1 MTIDISGT
9 LVDAIT
15 CAPGDRGRMIFPE
28 STTVLTRAEL
38 GPRANGVAAALLAA
52 GAEPGEVVGVL
63 LPATPSFPP
72 ALLGVLTIGAA
83 VSVLPLPAVA
93 HDVDSVADDLAAF
106 IRTVGIRHLVTGD
119 LFAAALEPLQR
130 RCPGLRVVNADRC
143 APATRV
149 PTTHTPGPDDR
160 AVVQF
165 TSGTTG
171 RPQGVVLSHRAVVN
185 GVLAPVARCEL
196 TPADVGY
203 QWLPLFHDF
212 GMIGL
217 LISLCAGFDTH
228 LVSPAAFIRRPV
240 DALRY
245 LGEHGV
251 TICTGPNF
259 AYDRL
264 AEAARAADPGGLDLG
279 RWRLALNGGEPVSPA
294 TVRAVTEVLGR
305 HGLPA
310 GAMTP
315 AYGMAEY
322 CAGITI
328 DLPGL
333 APRTVTLDRA
343 AATDGRVV
351 PVTGDSGWTIVS
363 QGPPLPG
370 TEVRVVDA
378 AGTVLPEAGVGELQV
393 RGPSLMDAYLA
404 EDSAAV
410 SSVLDDGW
418 LRTGDRGFLLRGEVH
433 VAGRHKNMIIV
444 RGRNVH
450 AEEVEHVARH
460 VPGVYQRHCVAVAD
474 RERERVV
481 VVVETVETDRAA
493 VAEGVRR
500 AVSERLGITD
510 ADVRTVDRR
519 WLPRTTS
526 GKWKRDEL
534 RRRLFGEENAA

>member
-1 MTIDISGT
+1 MAIDISGT
-9 LVDAIT
+9 LVDAIN
-15 CAPGDRGRMIFPE
+15 CAPGDRGRMFFPE

-52 GAEPGEVVGVL
+52 GAGPGEVVGVL
-63 LPATPSFPP
+63 LPAVPSFPP
-72 ALLGVLTIGAA
+72 ALLGVLTTGAA

-93 HDVDSVADDLAAF
+93 HDVDSMADDLAAF
-106 IRTVGIRHLVTGD
+106 IRTVGIRHVVTGD

-143 APATRV
+143 PPATRV

-165 TSGTTG
+165 TSGTTA
-171 RPQGVVLSHRAVVN
+171 RPQGVVLSHRAVLN

-264 AEAARAADPGGLDLG
+264 AEAARTAELDGLDLG

-310 GAMTP
+310 SAMTP

-328 DLPGL
+328 DLPAL
-333 APRTVTLDRA
+333 APRTITLDRA

-378 AGTVLPEAGVGELQV
+378 GGTVLPEAGVGEAPGAWPQPHGRLPHRCPCSHL
-393 RGPSLMDAYLA
+393 RGPGRRLA
-404 EDSAAV
+404 AHRRPG
-410 SSVLDDGW
+410 LP
-418 LRTGDRGFLLRGEVH
+418 
-433 VAGRHKNMIIV
+433 AGRGGARRGQAQEHDHRAWPQRPRRGGRARRPARAGRLPAPLRRGGRPGKRAGG
-444 RGRNVH
+444 RGRGN
-450 AEEVEHVARH
+450 RRNR
-460 VPGVYQRHCVAVAD
+460 PGGGGRG
-474 RERERVV
+474 
-481 VVVETVETDRAA
+481 RAA
-493 VAEGVRR
+493 SRR
-500 AVSERLGITD
+500 
-510 ADVRTVDRR
+510 
-519 WLPRTTS
+519 
-526 GKWKRDEL
+526 
-534 RRRLFGEENAA
+534 